1 MVRLVHSVR
10 GSQSETDD
18 KPFPFKA
25 FAKARM
31 VQAKNSGFD
40 IGRAHKK
47 KGPYMMRTLR
57 CIRPRITD

>member
-1 MVRLVHSVR
+1 MVRLFHSVR

-31 VQAKNSGFD
+31 GSGEEQ
-40 IGRAHKK
+40 
-47 KGPYMMRTLR
+47 
-57 CIRPRITD
+57 RI